1 MNISYLSASICF
13 ICFPVL
19 LLCGLQY
26 CFLTAWGGLKA
37 FLIHILVHS
46 CKYYTELPMELRT
59 KRKRKCKAAHFPLIM
74 HYANVIRFFP
84 FCRDLLLLLECR
96 QQVTF
101 LESSSRF
108 VNFRWYKEMNIVLFA
123 MQVHCLKIT
132 KNVTFWHFP
141 LIFVWLINFKNSTK
155 LTILNETFSVIFK
168 HRVQGQ
174 YSILKC
180 KNARNPFGSKY
191 RIFNVQQM
199 SHIYF
204 VPYLLV
210 LTLLDFWRE
219 NWYLVM

>member
-1 MNISYLSASICF
+1 MFFKSSVWPSSSCRQQSRALFTHLNISYLSASICF

-101 LESSSRF
+101 LESSRF
-108 VNFRWYKEMNIVLFA
+108 VNFRWIHRDEYCTLCDAMTLFES
-123 MQVHCLKIT
+123 Q
-132 KNVTFWHFP
+132 
-141 LIFVWLINFKNSTK
+141 S
-155 LTILNETFSVIFK
+155 
-168 HRVQGQ
+168 
-174 YSILKC
+174 KC
-180 KNARNPFGSKY
+180 RI
-191 RIFNVQQM
+191 RIFE
-199 SHIYF
+199 
-204 VPYLLV
+204 
-210 LTLLDFWRE
+210 FWLFCQFL
-219 NWYLVM
+219 YD